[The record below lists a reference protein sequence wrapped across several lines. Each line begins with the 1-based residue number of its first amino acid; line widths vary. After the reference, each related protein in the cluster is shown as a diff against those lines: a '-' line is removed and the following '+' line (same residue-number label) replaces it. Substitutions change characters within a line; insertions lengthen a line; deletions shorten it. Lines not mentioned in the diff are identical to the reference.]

1 MTSQNSSVGKKSI
14 FYENQ
19 QNNSKNNLKNNVR
32 SNNKNNTDYL
42 KYMDKLIKD
51 MKKLTIIVIR
61 LSNGEL
67 HESRPCN
74 ACLEMIR
81 RYMIK
86 HVYYSTKNNI
96 IYERSSEMTFQHTA
110 LYYRRKYRS

>member
-1 MTSQNSSVGKKSI
+1 MGKKNV

-19 QNNSKNNLKNNVR
+19 QNNSK
-32 SNNKNNTDYL
+32 TDRQTDRQTDSKQL
-42 KYMDKLIKD
+42 KYINKLIKD

-61 LSNGEL
+61 LSNDEF

-74 ACLEMIR
+74 ACLEMIK

-96 IYERSSEMTFQHTA
+96 IYEKSSNMVFQHTT
-110 LYYRRKYRS
+110 LYYRRKYKS